1 MTTDTKIAP
10 QGAQGLAATFFA
22 DARRL
27 NLTAADI
34 VPQLMARPE
43 FADCLP
49 PAPGA
54 QHELD
59 VWYGP
64 MPESNGKENWTAV
77 LRRKGQCISEG
88 ITISRSE
95 YKDRVRYSADRI
107 RYLLGELKDEPD
119 ILTYDG
125 DLCTEEGKALEAMAQ
140 ATATLRAGP
149 DVMAVL
155 DQLANGRHLNE
166 VPNPGDD
173 SLRALAERAGPGH
186 VRDALLSHA
195 GRLDALLLLIKT

>member
-1 MTTDTKIAP
+1 MTTDTKTTP
-10 QGAQGLAATFFA
+10 HGAQGLAATFFA
-22 DARRL
+22 EARRL

-49 PAPGA
+49 PASGA

-88 ITISRSE
+88 FTISRSE
-95 YKDRVRYSADRI
+95 YKDRVRYSADSL
-107 RYLLGELKDEPD
+107 RYLLGELQDEPD

-125 DLCTEEGKALEAMAQ
+125 DLCTEEGKALEAKAQ
-140 ATATLRAGP
+140 TNAALRAGS

-155 DQLANGRHLNE
+155 DQLANGRHLDKVANH
-166 VPNPGDD
+166 GDD

-186 VRDALLSHA
+186 VRDALLAHA
-195 GRLDALLLLIKT
+195 DRLDALLLVVKI